1 MEKRSLGLIETWGYA
16 PAVEAAD
23 AGAKSAN
30 VTLVG
35 YERTRAGLITVKFV
49 GDVAAV
55 TTAVSA
61 GATAA
66 ARVGKVVAVHVI
78 PRPDRQMEFTV
89 TPGPLPPESRV
100 LVTPTPPESGGA
112 IETPPALEKT
122 KGLEGREGRG
132 ADRGLDRGEASTHQ
146 VEPAAPGAERM
157 ARRRA
162 PRPSPKGGGK
172 GKAEPIRRRKSPRKK
187 P

>member
-35 YERTRAGLITVKFV
+35 YERTEAGLITVKFV

-55 TTAVSA
+55 KTAVSA
-61 GATAA
+61 GAAAA

-78 PRPDRQMEFTV
+78 PRPDRQMELAV

-100 LVTPTPPESGGA
+100 AVTPAPPEMGGA
-112 IETPPALEKT
+112 PETPPAAKKT
-122 KGLEGREGRG
+122 KGLAGRG
-132 ADRGLDRGEASTHQ
+132 ERAADRGLDHGEISTRRLEQ
-146 VEPAAPGAERM
+146 AAPKAERI
-157 ARRRA
+157 AGRPA
-162 PRPSPKGGGK
+162 PRPAAKGGGK
-172 GKAEPIRRRKSPRKK
+172 GKAESLRRRRSPRKK
-187 P
+187 G

>member
-35 YERTRAGLITVKFV
+35 YERTEAGLITVKFV

-55 TTAVSA
+55 KTAVSA
-61 GATAA
+61 GAAA
-66 ARVGKVVAVHVI
+66 AAKVGKVVAVHVI
-78 PRPDRQMEFTV
+78 PRPDRQMEFAV

-100 LVTPTPPESGGA
+100 AVTPAQPEGGGA
-112 IETPPALEKT
+112 PEIPPALKET
-122 KGLEGREGRG
+122 KGLEGRGERAAG
-132 ADRGLDRGEASTHQ
+132 RGLDHGETLTHE
-146 VEPAAPGAERM
+146 VEQAAPEAERI
-157 ARRRA
+157 AGRPA
-162 PRPSPKGGGK
+162 PRPSPKGGRK
-172 GKAEPIRRRKSPRKK
+172 GKAESVRRRKSPRKK